1 MERLLL
7 VQKKSYIEASRGEL
21 SRIIS
26 QMDGLAAS
34 EKDVQAEK
42 AVVEEKLKEFK
53 EQRADIEK
61 LIQQELKPQASKIE
75 KSIEAY
81 RGYIQLS
88 NEVDLIVRYAK
99 G

>member
-1 MERLLL
+1 M
-7 VQKKSYIEASRGEL
+7 QKKSYIEASRGEL